1 MEDTKLK
8 EHGHSALSGCSPFFL
23 NSSALSL
30 FNGRKSRRLSKEN
43 AIADEKFQEE
53 LRHQRELYEDGKEAE
68 ETAFKLWLKDKQR
81 EFTRIE
87 NAKKLENDLQKA
99 DLQMFFK
106 DWPLQISIEA
116 INDKRKKSTSKFLPF
131 NVIVGKHS
139 TGDARDPIS
148 QLYSSI
154 VDEIKSSLKKVGI
167 IESNIY
173 RFKDRTTVKGGA
185 ALANIYS
192 MMSTLPSIIII
203 PQIDARNKL
212 YRIFI
217 GAWTQDSLFPIQK
230 EAILLDFDP
239 VRISLDKDYLNSKLN
254 EIKASYITIS
264 AVMNDAYSLVEGRL
278 SLHFPDYAIQNQFI
292 SVYPDLIEYAKNEY
306 LSLLTANKGLL
317 NIDSSLN
324 PNCLLP
330 YDSETQDRID
340 KLLNNAIENLKQH

>member
-1 MEDTKLK
+1 MENINIK

-30 FNGRKSRRLSKEN
+30 FNGCKSRRLSKEN

-53 LRHQRELYEDGKEAE
+53 LRYQKELYEDSKEAE
-68 ETAFKLWLKDKQR
+68 ETAFKLWVKDKLR

-116 INDKRKKSTSKFLPF
+116 INNKRKQVTSKILPF

-154 VDEIKSSLKKVGI
+154 VDEIKPSLKQFGI

-173 RFKDRTTVKGGA
+173 RFKDKTTVKGGA

-192 MMSTLPSIIII
+192 MMNTLPSIIII
-203 PQIDARNKL
+203 PQIDNRNKL

-217 GAWTQDSLFPIQK
+217 GSWTQDSLFPIQK
-230 EAILLDFDP
+230 EAVQLDFDST
-239 VRISLDKDYLNSKLN
+239 RISLDKDYLNSKLN

-264 AVMNDAYSLVEGRL
+264 AVMNDAYSLVEGNL
-278 SLHFPDYAIQNQFI
+278 SLHFPDYAIQNNFK

-306 LSLLTANKGLL
+306 LSLLTANKESG
-317 NIDSSLN
+317 SLN
-324 PNCLLP
+324 PQSMLP
-330 YDSETQDRID
+330 YDSKTQYRIY
-340 KLLNNAIENLKQH
+340 KLLNNAIENLKQD

>member
-1 MEDTKLK
+1 MGNTNLQ
-8 EHGHSALSGCSPFFL
+8 EHGHSAFSGCSPFFL

-30 FNGRKSRRLSKEN
+30 INGRKSRRLSKEN

-53 LRHQRELYEDGKEAE
+53 LRHQKELYEDSKEAE

-87 NAKKLENDLQKA
+87 NAQKLENDLQKA

-116 INDKRKKSTSKFLPF
+116 INDKRKKATSKILPF

-139 TGDARDPIS
+139 IGDARDPIS

-154 VDEIKSSLKKVGI
+154 VDEIKPSLKSIGI
-167 IESNIY
+167 VESNIY
-173 RFKDRTTVKGGA
+173 RFKDKPTIKGGA

-192 MMSTLPSIIII
+192 IMSTLPSILII

-230 EAILLDFDP
+230 EAIRLDFDP
-239 VRISLDKDYLNSKLN
+239 ARISLDKDYLNSKQN
-254 EIKASYITIS
+254 EIEASYITIS
-264 AVMNDAYSLVEGRL
+264 AVMNDAYSLVEGKL
-278 SLHFPDYAIQNQFI
+278 SLQFPDYAIQHQYMFL
-292 SVYPDLIEYAKNEY
+292 YPHLIEYAKEEY
-306 LSLLTANKGLL
+306 MSLLTANKGNLDAVGTL
-317 NIDSSLN
+317 NHLN
-324 PNCLLP
+324 MLP
-330 YDSETQDRID
+330 YDSITQDKISKLLDSSID
-340 KLLNNAIENLKQH
+340 KLTKI

>member
-1 MEDTKLK
+1 MEDTNLQQ
-8 EHGHSALSGCSPFFL
+8 HGHSTLSGCSPFFL

-30 FNGRKSRRLSKEN
+30 YNGRKSRRLTKEN

-53 LRHQRELYEDGKEAE
+53 LRRQKELYEDKKEAE

-116 INDKRKKSTSKFLPF
+116 INNKRKQVTSKILPF

-154 VDEIKSSLKKVGI
+154 VDEIKPSLKQFGI

-192 MMSTLPSIIII
+192 MMSTLPSIMII
-203 PQIDARNKL
+203 PQIDNRNKL

-230 EAILLDFDP
+230 EAVLLDFDTA
-239 VRISLDKDYLNSKLN
+239 RINLDKDYLDSKLN

-264 AVMNDAYSLVEGRL
+264 AVMNDAYSLVEGKL
-278 SLHFPDYAIQNQFI
+278 SLQFPDYAVRNQFI
-292 SVYPDLIEYAKNEY
+292 SAYPDLIEYAKNEY
-306 LSLLTANKGLL
+306 SSLLAANIEGGFL
-317 NIDSSLN
+317 NTHS
-324 PNCLLP
+324 LLP
-330 YDSETQDRID
+330 YDSITQDRIY
-340 KLLNNAIENLKQH
+340 KLLNNAIENLNQH